1 MMLKT
6 HHYLRNIGLTL
17 QAFIVVIFQQLIY
30 ITKIGL
36 VMKNQ
41 TKKHSLIESIIQ
53 TLIGLITSIIV
64 QLILYP
70 ILNIPVT
77 LKQNI
82 IITIV
87 FFVVSVV
94 RGYLVRRF
102 FNKIH
107 F

>member
-1 MMLKT
+1 
-6 HHYLRNIGLTL
+6 
-17 QAFIVVIFQQLIY
+17 
-30 ITKIGL
+30 
-36 VMKNQ
+36 MKNQ
-41 TKKHSLIESIIQ
+41 TKKHSLIESTIQ
-53 TLIGLITSIIV
+53 TIIGLLTSIIV

-77 LKQNI
+77 LKQNL

-87 FFVVSVV
+87 FFVVSIV

>member
-1 MMLKT
+1 M
-6 HHYLRNIGLTL
+6 N
-17 QAFIVVIFQQLIY
+17 
-30 ITKIGL
+30 
-36 VMKNQ
+36 NQ
-41 TKKHSLIESIIQ
+41 TKKHSLIESTIQ
-53 TLIGLITSIIV
+53 TLIGLITSILV

-87 FFVVSVV
+87 FFVVSIL